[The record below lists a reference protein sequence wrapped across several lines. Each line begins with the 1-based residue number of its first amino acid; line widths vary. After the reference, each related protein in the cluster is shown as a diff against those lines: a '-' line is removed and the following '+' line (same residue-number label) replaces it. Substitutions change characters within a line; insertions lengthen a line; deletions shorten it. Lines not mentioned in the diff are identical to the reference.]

1 MKINNT
7 AKRIFCLLLAVCL
20 LFCGFAHVLHT
31 PADAVAVTATASVIA
46 LAVALF
52 GWLGISFASV
62 DAATKTT
69 EEFVGI
75 HPDALTFLMAH
86 MASAGPGGGG
96 TNPNLPGKAV
106 LGVAI
111 TAQLVKFLTDAK
123 NFFNAKGEGTIDVVD
138 SNIQSYDGALVTVNA
153 LSLSAEQ
160 LYSFSPYSSSTI
172 TILNKNGVEYKYSV
186 FSHSANGFE
195 LRMNDSI
202 VKDVFSGT
210 ISSGQVSLFMP
221 FPSYAAYLNCKCK
234 YGFYLYTN
242 NDLTYLVPYIVM
254 IGTHPDSGNLYYKSN
269 TITCIPHGAF
279 PLSSPNLSDVKTP
292 VPYNSSSLYDNQS
305 ILDTLTKQLEKQGSL
320 TVDYQKTLTAIEN
333 KQDAQIKLDQQQLLT
348 DIGIKTT
355 LDEIKANQP
364 KPEDDMNVPK
374 LPSLNDK
381 FPFCVPFDLIHLIQA
396 LSATPKSP
404 KWEIPFKFPSF
415 GIDES
420 LTLDLTRYETV
431 AEIVRI
437 TTVISFIFFL
447 ILVTRRLI
455 KG

>member
-1 MKINNT
+1 
-7 AKRIFCLLLAVCL
+7 
-20 LFCGFAHVLHT
+20 
-31 PADAVAVTATASVIA
+31 
-46 LAVALF
+46 
-52 GWLGISFASV
+52 FASAQEAYAYAPYSGKV
-62 DAATKTT
+62 YNQSNQFSVTINTVTRNYFIAEPVNGRRYLQCDNNSVTLVYPDGNLKTMYFELSSSSVLIDARFGFKYRVNNND
-69 EEFVGI
+69 FY
-75 HPDALTFLMAH
+75 
-86 MASAGPGGGG
+86 
-96 TNPNLPGKAV
+96 
-106 LGVAI
+106 
-111 TAQLVKFLTDAK
+111 
-123 NFFNAKGEGTIDVVD
+123 D
-138 SNIQSYDGALVTVNA
+138 SNMLYD
-153 LSLSAEQ
+153 
-160 LYSFSPYSSSTI
+160 
-172 TILNKNGVEYKYSV
+172 
-186 FSHSANGFE
+186 
-195 LRMNDSI
+195 
-202 VKDVFSGT
+202 
-210 ISSGQVSLFMP
+210 
-221 FPSYAAYLNCKCK
+221 
-234 YGFYLYTN
+234 
-242 NDLTYLVPYIVM
+242 YLVPFLAIHYY
-254 IGTHPDSGNLYYKSN
+254 DGNGVPRYSMSVPQRGSTQTWLN
-269 TITCIPHGAF
+269 QCIPV
-279 PLSSPNLSDVKTP
+279 LSDIAPVTTP
-292 VPYNSSSLYDNQS
+292 VPYNSSSLYDNQT

>member
-7 AKRIFCLLLAVCL
+7 AKRISCLLLAVCL

-138 SNIQSYDGALVTVNA
+138 PNFGVVGDVKFTRLTEFA
-153 LSLSAEQ
+153 SAQEA
-160 LYSFSPYSSSTI
+160 YAYAPYSGKVYNESNPLVISV
-172 TILNKNGVEYKYSV
+172 NGVSYKY
-186 FSHSANGFE
+186 F
-195 LRMNDSI
+195 
-202 VKDVFSGT
+202 
-210 ISSGQVSLFMP
+210 ISKE
-221 FPSYAAYLNCKCK
+221 YCYLNLHVGNSPSVICGGPAYSHYDNVMNAYCLCDSHHNID
-234 YGFYLYTN
+234 YFVDFRFGFRLIPGNIDYLH
-242 NDLTYLVPYIVM
+242 PYIAAMWVDARG
-254 IGTHPDSGNLYYKSN
+254 IVQTEAFVPSFAYNDCVLPISGLGV
-269 TITCIPHGAF
+269 T
-279 PLSSPNLSDVKTP
+279 DVKTK
-292 VPYNSSSLYDNQS
+292 VPYNSSSLYDNQT

-333 KQDAQIKLDQQQLLT
+333 NQDAQIKLDQQQLLT

-374 LPSLNDK
+374 LPS
-381 FPFCVPFDLIHLIQA
+381 
-396 LSATPKSP
+396 
-404 KWEIPFKFPSF
+404 
-415 GIDES
+415 
-420 LTLDLTRYETV
+420 
-431 AEIVRI
+431 
-437 TTVISFIFFL
+437 
-447 ILVTRRLI
+447 
-455 KG
+455 